1 MRMIDVMRSSFLPYR
16 FALLRRA
23 FVLLLAAL
31 FPLGCSDTANGT
43 RAEPQMPKV
52 GSVYSMAVTQSVL
65 GIDSPA
71 QRTLDVTLRVSD
83 MIFEGKEHVAQFA
96 ADTMISLIAYE
107 PNGDLSIYLRRERIG
122 PCIVDAQ
129 WLRLPFRGTDSV
141 SDMLQCLPFP
151 DSVRAGRGKNPVAR
165 WTARPA
171 GTERITVQGK
181 EMQVMKVEAQLAIY
195 ADSAAA
201 GPPLQSREY
210 VLWYAPELGY
220 TVRERLVSLVHSH
233 EADSADRGAD
243 TSAKGAGRRADT
255 LGTSHRELIGYVL
268 K

>member
-1 MRMIDVMRSSFLPYR
+1 MIDVMRSSFLPYR
-16 FALLRRA
+16 FAPLRRA
-23 FVLLLAAL
+23 FALLLAAL
-31 FPLGCSDTANGT
+31 FPLGCSDTTNGT
-43 RAEPQMPKV
+43 RTEPPMPGV

-71 QRTLDVTLRVSD
+71 RRTLDVTLRVSD

-151 DSVRAGRGKNPVAR
+151 DSVRAGGGDPVAR

-171 GTERITVQGK
+171 GAERITVQGK
-181 EMQVMKVEAQLAIY
+181 ETEVMKVEAQLAIY

-220 TVRERLVSLVHSH
+220 TVRERLISLVHSH
-233 EADSADRGAD
+233 EGDSAEG
-243 TSAKGAGRRADT
+243 SVKGWGRRADT